1 MDGMRANLAELI
13 EKQNMIIKEQ
23 ADIIDD
29 LFLLLLQHISAEEL
43 DGTKETEKINHVAAL
58 KESVKNISLRE
69 GICSQQD
76 K

>member
-1 MDGMRANLAELI
+1 MDGTRVSLAELV

-23 ADIIDD
+23 AAIVDD
-29 LFLLLLQHISAEEL
+29 LFLLLLQHISVEEL
-43 DGTKETEKINHVAAL
+43 NDTKETEKINHVAAL
-58 KESVKNISLRE
+58 KESVKNISLKE

>member
-1 MDGMRANLAELI
+1 MGRTISIPELI

-23 ADIIDD
+23 AAIIDD
-29 LFLLLLQHISAEEL
+29 LFLLLLQHISVEEL

-58 KESVKNISLRE
+58 KESVKNISLKE